1 MNTEKHNSFRHALK
15 YTSIFGGV
23 QGLNVL
29 IGLIRN
35 KFVAVILGPAGMGL
49 VSLYNSTSSLMSN
62 LTGLGLSMSGVRR
75 VSEDYDEN
83 PDSEKL
89 LDTVKLI
96 RSLSVVA
103 AIFGTLICM
112 LFSGVLSYFT
122 FGDCSHVYSFMA
134 LSPLIGMMAILRGVL

>member
-89 LDTVKLI
+89 LDAECCCSYLRHIGVYAVQRCVELFHVWRLFPCLLLPGI
-96 RSLSVVA
+96 VA
-103 AIFGTLICM
+103 ADRHDGYNN
-112 LFSGVLSYFT
+112 G
-122 FGDCSHVYSFMA
+122 
-134 LSPLIGMMAILRGVL
+134 